1 MEKGCR
7 ETTIYTRIKSYIY
20 IRNKLYKNTR
30 ITSETTEVKNLKVDV
45 MVNLKSSRKKVMRI
59 KDLLCEN
66 KQKQKQ
72 KQVDQF
78 RNLLIDSC
86 EETLWKYFREN
97 STCDIKY

>member
-20 IRNKLYKNTR
+20 IRNKLYQNTR

-66 KQKQKQ
+66 KQKQQKQ
-72 KQVDQF
+72 K
-78 RNLLIDSC
+78 
-86 EETLWKYFREN
+86 K
-97 STCDIKY
+97 

>member
-45 MVNLKSSRKKVMRI
+45 IM
-59 KDLLCEN
+59 
-66 KQKQKQ
+66 
-72 KQVDQF
+72 
-78 RNLLIDSC
+78 
-86 EETLWKYFREN
+86 
-97 STCDIKY
+97 